1 MDFLYQYDP
10 VRDTSPV
17 RVLSGGG
24 DFGGTLSR
32 YDINNAYRDVLSSGY
47 EGSVSDFTRLLSNTR
62 DGKVSYWIDVENT
75 RSYEQIKYYNSIF
88 PEFLALGIIP
98 ELIKARKK
106 ITVDIGNTSEGWGNK
121 SDPLLTINFNRGIL
135 QIETNFSK
143 KDWGAITPSPF
154 VVYPKGGSKDKF
166 YNTHEP
172 GHVIQFLILGPITYY
187 RLVAIPSLI
196 TSTNP
201 YHKYMPWEMTANQ
214 LWYWLTGENYYKHP
228 LYFGPNKK

>member
-32 YDINNAYRDVLSSGY
+32 YDINNAYRDVISSGY

-143 KDWGAITPSPF
+143 KR
-154 VVYPKGGSKDKF
+154 
-166 YNTHEP
+166 
-172 GHVIQFLILGPITYY
+172 LG
-187 RLVAIPSLI
+187 R
-196 TSTNP
+196 
-201 YHKYMPWEMTANQ
+201 
-214 LWYWLTGENYYKHP
+214 NYTRSICC
-228 LYFGPNKK
+228 LS